1 MKPEHYDPLEARRTP
16 LALRKQMLILRAGL
30 QREELAQHVR
40 SLRGTVPSQ
49 TGWLGTALRP
59 LTLQSFG
66 RLWSLARQYPSW
78 GPALGSAASWGL
90 SRWRWPALRHVGLAF
105 SLGWLV
111 WQGWRLVSAHQTAG
125 KASKVDKAGK
135 VDRQTVPIKP
145 ANRPLKEGRASAQ
158 PASNVPSPGS
168 KPRAR
173 PEAERRPSA
182 AASTEQDLL
191 IARRLVTLARRLDAQ
206 R

>member
-1 MKPEHYDPLEARRTP
+1 MKPEQYDPFEGRRTP

-40 SLRGTVPSQ
+40 VLRGAAPQ
-49 TGWLGTALRP
+49 QAGWLTTALRP
-59 LTLQSFG
+59 MTLERLG
-66 RLWSLARQYPSW
+66 RLWSLLRQYPSW

-125 KASKVDKAGK
+125 KAGK
-135 VDRQTVPIKP
+135 VDRQTVPMKP
-145 ANRPLKEGRASAQ
+145 ANRPLKEARASAQ
-158 PASNVPSPGS
+158 PASNVSSPGS

-173 PEAERRPSA
+173 PDAERRPSA
-182 AASTEQDLL
+182 AAATEQDLL